1 MYRNIPF
8 TLFTVL
14 LCMNLGSTASAQLSG
29 KTFKPPTEGG
39 ETMTATTGADL
50 VNSVMQSAGYDL
62 VEGRE
67 YDFSEKTESI
77 AIPNLV
83 WSHLEEKGL
92 IDESNRQNSAIAIPA
107 FIKGP
112 MEQDSLEGVEVYWL
126 EKIAIPNLLA
136 ERLVLDSFEAD
147 VDSAIAIPNL
157 IRSRLEEKGIVVV
170 SGGKRDAVAIPAFIR
185 SSESWDSLE
194 GVEVV
199 RMEKIAIPNLLTG
212 PGN

>member
-1 MYRNIPF
+1 M
-8 TLFTVL
+8 
-14 LCMNLGSTASAQLSG
+14 A
-29 KTFKPPTEGG
+29 
-39 ETMTATTGADL
+39 ATTGADL

-62 VEGRE
+62 VEGRD
-67 YDFSEKTESI
+67 YDFSKKTESI

-157 IRSRLEEKGIVVV
+157 IRSRLEEKG
-170 SGGKRDAVAIPAFIR
+170 R
-185 SSESWDSLE
+185 SCHPRLYQEF
-194 GVEVV
+194 
-199 RMEKIAIPNLLTG
+199 
-212 PGN
+212 